1 MHFCVQVGTSGLDSV
16 QPPSVTFHNVPREPI
31 NTHGLDLLSV
41 VAVNNSSER
50 IEKWLME
57 SRAGKGFTG
66 IDDAETAR
74 PANADI
80 PDPVLHFVTKSEK
93 RAKKLPARPDTP
105 TKRPPTSLQDVL
117 KLRKEFRDAPKQS
130 SDKQHSNDCQCDSC
144 FVRKAWVKN
153 KLAPEMAGG
162 EVTTAKVAPLVQ
174 PESRQS
180 GTRKLSFLERM
191 RERERK
197 EALVKPQTQPFSPS
211 NESSVYAFEPEPEKI
226 VPPKRTSSA
235 SEDTNEDSSKHL
247 STSIA
252 VQVCGNYQNGAL
264 F

>member
-1 MHFCVQVGTSGLDSV
+1 M
-16 QPPSVTFHNVPREPI
+16 TFHNVPREPI

-66 IDDAETAR
+66 IDDTETIRPTNAE
-74 PANADI
+74 I

-93 RAKKLPARPDTP
+93 RAKKLTARPDTP
-105 TKRPPTSLQDVL
+105 TKRPPTSVQDLL
-117 KLRKEFRDAPKQS
+117 KLRKERLDAPKPTT
-130 SDKQHSNDCQCDSC
+130 DKQHSNDCHCDSC

-153 KLAPEMAGG
+153 KVAPETSTG

-174 PESRQS
+174 PDSRPAA

-197 EALVKPQTQPFSPS
+197 EALIKPQTQPFSPS

-235 SEDTNEDSSKHL
+235 SEDTNDDASKHL

-252 VQVCGNYQNGAL
+252 VQVCYEKIKEC
-264 F
+264 